1 MKKKIDTI
9 YQWNATTM
17 GHFPW
22 LVAGDLNSVP
32 HTTEGCAA
40 PLVYAY
46 LCSRACGLHSAYR
59 TVLGAE
65 PPLTSVKPDFRHPI
79 DYIFTSKGLTAKAV
93 LNVIVGSM
101 PDDVAAAREE
111 PWPSDHL
118 ALLAEVELGQSPTVA
133 TTGRVV
139 GPRNA
144 Q

>member
-1 MKKKIDTI
+1 M
-9 YQWNATTM
+9 
-17 GHFPW
+17 
-22 LVAGDLNSVP
+22 
-32 HTTEGCAA
+32 
-40 PLVYAY
+40 
-46 LCSRACGLHSAYR
+46 
-59 TVLGAE
+59 LGAE